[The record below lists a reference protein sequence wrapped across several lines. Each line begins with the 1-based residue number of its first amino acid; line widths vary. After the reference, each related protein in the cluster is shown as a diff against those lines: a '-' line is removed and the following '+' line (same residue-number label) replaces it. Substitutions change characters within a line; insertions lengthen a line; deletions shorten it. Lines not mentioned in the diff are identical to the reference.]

1 MQNDML
7 KITTLIVKIIPLAV
21 LCSMTS
27 LVMLT
32 GTDMLISIMSFA
44 GTFVLALA
52 VMLGMFRTA
61 VNSTGDV
68 AVSLIVAK
76 TEKLL
81 DTEQYYS

>member
-1 MQNDML
+1 MEEGLQNDML
-7 KITTLIVKIIPLAV
+7 QIIPLAV